1 MTCFDNRKSKKMK
14 IRTDFVSNSSSSSF
28 IIGESEI
35 FQNFAITKQDILDA
49 LIDAYNAEAYE
60 KDVERCRKSCEKYPE
75 YYAKNIKYND
85 YGPIYVYDLS
95 DENDRNKAI
104 DMWGELLSD
113 WTSTNTHFGDD
124 GKVYIGAD
132 NVRRFENI
140 VDNIAKIHGA
150 YEWSIMSY
158 ILGETTE
165 VPKKFI
171 RSNEKDPETG
181 NYGHYEPLDQNVI
194 ETIKELK
201 EKVGYMTN
209 LDVLKCDLAR
219 FFIHADDNGLPCC
232 GHKDENYDSEEG
244 TYDRVCEIIYNYLV
258 KKGKIKPDDQAFME
272 EMRIDDKYLS
282 ALDKENGN
290 LWDFV
295 NGKNLTYKDLRY
307 STLTQCMHEG

>member
-1 MTCFDNRKSKKMK
+1 
-14 IRTDFVSNSSSSSF
+14 
-28 IIGESEI
+28 
-35 FQNFAITKQDILDA
+35 
-49 LIDAYNAEAYE
+49 
-60 KDVERCRKSCEKYPE
+60 
-75 YYAKNIKYND
+75 
-85 YGPIYVYDLS
+85 
-95 DENDRNKAI
+95 
-104 DMWGELLSD
+104 MWGELLND
-113 WTSTNTHFGDD
+113 WASTNSHFGDD
-124 GKVYIGAD
+124 GKVYLGIG
-132 NVRRFENI
+132 NVRRFESI
-140 VDNIAKIHGA
+140 VENIAKIHGA
-150 YEWSIMSY
+150 DEYDIMSY
-158 ILGETTE
+158 IRGESKD

-171 RSNEKDPETG
+171 RSTERDPETG
-181 NYGHYEPLDQNVI
+181 IYGHYEPLDQNVI
-194 ETIKELK
+194 DIIKELK

-232 GHKDENYDSEEG
+232 GHKDEHYDSEEG

>member
-1 MTCFDNRKSKKMK
+1 MK

-28 IIGESEI
+28 IIGENEI

-85 YGPIYVYDLS
+85 CGPIYVYDLS
-95 DENDRNKAI
+95 DENDRNQAI
-104 DMWGELLSD
+104 DMWGELLND
-113 WTSTNTHFGDD
+113 WESTNSHFGDD
-124 GKVYIGAD
+124 GKVYLGIG
-132 NVRRFENI
+132 NVRRFESI
-140 VDNIAKIHGA
+140 VENIAKIHGA
-150 YEWSIMSY
+150 DEYDIMSY
-158 ILGETTE
+158 IRGESKD

-171 RSNEKDPETG
+171 RSNERDPKTG
-181 NYGHYEPLDQNVI
+181 IYGHYEPLDQNVI
-194 ETIKELK
+194 EIIKELK

-219 FFIHADDNGLPCC
+219 FFIHADDNELPCC
-232 GHKDENYDSEEG
+232 GHKDEHYDSEEY